1 MKKAIVFVSFLMI
14 GMNVWAQDTTKVM
27 SAGSVSQNEEP
38 ILLSKKGHPI
48 LPVAG
53 DWSVSGGTGNL
64 FGYLGNLFN
73 TAGNNYNP
81 GNIFSGTNISVGYF
95 KTNTLV
101 YNLNVNVNSQ
111 VQSKSNFVRDD
122 INTTAND
129 FPMVKDTKKS
139 ANNNISVGFGLEKR
153 FGGQRR
159 LQRFI
164 EGGIGLG
171 WSNSSDKIT
180 YGNEFST
187 TNLLPSSTNNNANF
201 SGQGN
206 PAIRTLQH
214 NDGNTVS
221 ANIYI
226 NAGAEYFFAPK
237 MSLGLAFGAG
247 PRFSQTFGGYTTTQR
262 FVNPT
267 VVETKSKVGNTTS
280 LTFMTYTSNIYFRL
294 FF

>member
-1 MKKAIVFVSFLMI
+1 M
-14 GMNVWAQDTTKVM
+14 
-27 SAGSVSQNEEP
+27 
-38 ILLSKKGHPI
+38 
-48 LPVAG
+48 
-53 DWSVSGGTGNL
+53 